1 MLKTANRLTA
11 SALGFGLVLLTSG
24 CAFLEPQ
31 PRQITVSAKPV
42 ERPPLTLPTADK
54 FISRPVEWI
63 IITPEN
69 YQEVFD
75 KIKSDGRP
83 VVLFGITD
91 KGYEHLALNLSDIR
105 AFIQQQ
111 KAIIA
116 AYENYY
122 QQSQKAIDEAN
133 EQITKKEQASEESKE
148 SFFSKIN
155 PFD

>member
-1 MLKTANRLTA
+1 M
-11 SALGFGLVLLTSG
+11 
-24 CAFLEPQ
+24 PQ
-31 PRQITVSAKPV
+31 
-42 ERPPLTLPTADK
+42 ADK
-54 FISRPVEWI
+54 FVSRPVEWI
-63 IITPEN
+63 LITPEN

-116 AYENYY
+116 AYESYY

-133 EQITKKEQASEESKE
+133 EQITKKEEAVSEPKE
-148 SFFSKIN
+148 SLFNKLN
-155 PFD
+155 PFN